1 MKKGK
6 TAQLKLFNNAKC
18 HYGTVDAKNLKSIYI
33 VLQTWVSPKKD
44 YEKWDRVTS
53 SIKRD
58 IKFTLNEICDNDLF
72 ESYYIVDLD
81 LRSSGIQIGKRSFMN
96 LEITLFL
103 KKPIEFKSNELKKEV
118 KNIISSIYNDNI
130 LNTRFFNI
138 HKTKTT
144 KELV

>member
-1 MKKGK
+1 MKNGK

-18 HYGTVDAKNLKSIYI
+18 HYGTVDAKNLKSIY
-33 VLQTWVSPKKD
+33 VVFQTWVSPKKD
-44 YEKWDRVTS
+44 YEKWDRVIS

-58 IKFTLNEICDNDLF
+58 IKFTLNEICNNDTF
-72 ESYYIVDLD
+72 ESYSIVDLD
-81 LRSSGIQIGKRSFMN
+81 LRSSGIQVGKRSFMN

-103 KKPIEFKSNELKKEV
+103 KKPMDFKSNELKKEI